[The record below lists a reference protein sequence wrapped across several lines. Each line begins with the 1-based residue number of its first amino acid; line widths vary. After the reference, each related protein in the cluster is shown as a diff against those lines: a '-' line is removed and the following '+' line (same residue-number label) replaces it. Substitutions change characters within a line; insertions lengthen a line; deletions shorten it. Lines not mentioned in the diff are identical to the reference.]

1 MTHKDIL
8 TKFLIGYDKA
18 NVTSS
23 YPSLTE
29 YEIATLLDKAYLALI
44 AQKTTGN
51 NIRRAPL
58 DSDVKAVSDLAPL
71 IVHKDISLF
80 TDSHTPAVNIVQ
92 YKLPNDFLYYVS
104 SALNYGPV
112 RNAYDSTSIRLL
124 PIELVPHKTAEK
136 FFSSQYNMPWI
147 KNPVSYVEGNTMYV
161 VYDPINKPNVSG
173 NNKAHLSYIKR
184 PKSFVYG
191 SNNDDTPTPGDNPNE
206 GGAFILDIS
215 KLNIIDTLA

>member
-51 NIRRAPL
+51 NIRRATL
-58 DSDVKAVSDLAPL
+58 ESDVKAVSDLAPL
-71 IVHKDISLF
+71 IVHKDIPLF
-80 TDSHTPAVNIVQ
+80 RDSHTPAVNIVQ
-92 YKLPNDFLYYVS
+92 YSLPDDFLYYVS
-104 SALNYGPV
+104 SALNYGPTE
-112 RNAYDSTSIRLL
+112 NAYDSTATRLL
-124 PIELVPHKTAEK
+124 PAELVPHKTAEK

-147 KNPVSYVEGNTMYV
+147 KNPVCYVEGNTMYT
-161 VYDPINKPNVSG
+161 VYDPINKPNVSSSDV
-173 NNKAHLSYIKR
+173 AHLSYIKR
-184 PKSFVYG
+184 PISFVQG
-191 SNNDDTPTPGDNPNE
+191 GNTHNDDPNYNR
-206 GGAFILDIS
+206 AFILNKS